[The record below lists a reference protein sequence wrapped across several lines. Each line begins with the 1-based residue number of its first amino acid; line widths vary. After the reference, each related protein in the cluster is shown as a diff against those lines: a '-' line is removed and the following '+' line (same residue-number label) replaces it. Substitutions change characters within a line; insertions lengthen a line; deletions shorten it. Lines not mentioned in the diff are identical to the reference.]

1 MISRYFLLL
10 LILPTT
16 FAFTVSPSTVEY
28 EFIPGGEYPGRVCI
42 VGGEDKSFNLTLNN
56 KDIISE
62 IDFEES
68 FIPSKNYECQNY
80 TFNTNYFVDEQKVY
94 NAYVYVS
101 ESEPQELTEEE
112 GIIFLTR
119 IGQRLVI
126 DATSAPVSE
135 DIPKMSLT
143 FVSVGVGVFI
153 VAILALLFIRRKRN

>member
-10 LILPTT
+10 LILPAA

-28 EFIPGGEYPGRVCI
+28 EFSPGGEYPGRVCI

-62 IDFEES
+62 IDFEDS
-68 FIPSKNYECQNY
+68 FTPSKNYECQNY

-94 NAYVYVS
+94 DAYVYVS
-101 ESEPQELTEEE
+101 ESDPQDLTEEE
-112 GIIFLTR
+112 GIVFFTR
-119 IGQRLVI
+119 IGQKLVI
-126 DATSAPVSE
+126 DATSAPVIE
-135 DIPKMSLT
+135 DIPKMSFT
-143 FVSVGVGVFI
+143 FVSAGVGVFI

>member
-10 LILPTT
+10 LILPTA
-16 FAFTVSPSTVEY
+16 FAFTVSPSTVDY
-28 EFIPGGEYPGRVCI
+28 EFIPGGEYFGRVCI
-42 VGGEDKSFNLTLNN
+42 VGGEDKSFNLTLDN

-62 IDFEES
+62 IDFEDT
-68 FIPSKNYECQNY
+68 FIPSKNYDCQNY

-94 NAYVYVS
+94 DAYVYVS
-101 ESEPQELTEEE
+101 EADPNELTESE
-112 GIIFLTR
+112 GIVFLTR

-135 DIPKMSLT
+135 DIPKMSFT

>member
-10 LILPTT
+10 LILPTA

-42 VGGEDKSFNLTLNN
+42 VGGEDKSFNLTLDN

>member
-16 FAFTVSPSTVEY
+16 FAFTVSPSTVDY
-28 EFIPGGEYPGRVCI
+28 EFRPGGEYPGRVCI
-42 VGGEDKSFNLTLNN
+42 VGGEDKSFNLTLHN

-62 IDFEES
+62 IDFEDS
-68 FIPSKNYECQNY
+68 FTPSKNYECQNY
-80 TFNTNYFVDEQKVY
+80 TFNTNHFVDEQKVY
-94 NAYVYVS
+94 DAYVYVS
-101 ESEPQELTEEE
+101 ESNPQDLTEDG

-135 DIPKMSLT
+135 DIPKMGFT
-143 FVSVGVGVFI
+143 FVLGSLSVFI